1 MKDGKPAPKLMAWL
15 RFRSLTPEEEDLW
28 SVVARTVRP
37 LRPRTLDPGS
47 IESATFGSGTLG
59 KRPAPAAGEQAALLP
74 EKSRPVKAV
83 KNGAAGEPQALAPNP
98 RPAGPPS
105 LNPIMRKER
114 QKLVR
119 GRVAIDARID
129 LHGMTQTEAH
139 AALRNLLQRCQENGA
154 KFVLVITGKGQP
166 NAVFNG
172 RGVLRRQV
180 PQWLAL
186 PEFRRYVAG
195 FDVAHTGHGG
205 EGALYV
211 RLRKAKVLR

>member
-1 MKDGKPAPKLMAWL
+1 MNDGKQVPKLTTRL
-15 RFRSLTPEEEDLW
+15 RFRSLTPDEEELW

-37 LRPRTLDPGS
+37 LRPGMPGS
-47 IESATFGSGTLG
+47 RRPGQKQASADTEKNTIVPETTP
-59 KRPAPAAGEQAALLP
+59 RP
-74 EKSRPVKAV
+74 V
-83 KNGAAGEPQALAPNP
+83 KNGAARAATPNP
-98 RPAGPPS
+98 RPPALS
-105 LNPIMRKER
+105 PIMRKEK
-114 QKLVR
+114 QKLAR
-119 GRVAIDARID
+119 GHATIDARID

-139 AALRNLLQRCQENGA
+139 AALRTLLQRSQANGA

-166 NAVFNG
+166 NVSLNG

-195 FDVAHTGHGG
+195 FDVANTGHGG

-211 RLRKAKVLR
+211 RLRRTKILD

>member
-1 MKDGKPAPKLMAWL
+1 MNDGKSDPKPPARRRL
-15 RFRSLTPEEEDLW
+15 RSLTPEEEDLW

-37 LRPRTLDPGS
+37 LRPGAL
-47 IESATFGSGTLG
+47 LG
-59 KRPAPAAGEQAALLP
+59 LKPSPAAEEPGNAA
-74 EKSRPVKAV
+74 V
-83 KNGAAGEPQALAPNP
+83 PQTP
-98 RPAGPPS
+98 RPARNGVGVKAAAPSNPCPPGPPALS
-105 LNPIMRKER
+105 PIMRKEK
-114 QKLVR
+114 QKLAR
-119 GRVAIDARID
+119 GHAAIDARID

-139 AALRNLLQRCQENGA
+139 AALQHLLQRAQADGA
-154 KFVLVITGKGQP
+154 KFVLVITGKGLP
-166 NAVFNG
+166 NGSLNG

-211 RLRKAKVLR
+211 RLRRAKVLE

>member
-1 MKDGKPAPKLMAWL
+1 MNNGKSVSKSTFRR
-15 RFRSLTPEEEDLW
+15 RFRSLTPEEQDLW

-37 LRPRTLDPGS
+37 LRPGALGPG
-47 IESATFGSGTLG
+47 APGQKSGPAAKEQHNEVLPETP
-59 KRPAPAAGEQAALLP
+59 RPAKTPVAVANG
-74 EKSRPVKAV
+74 SRAT
-83 KNGAAGEPQALAPNP
+83 APNP
-98 RPAGPPS
+98 RPPALS
-105 LNPIMRKER
+105 PIMRKEK

-119 GRVAIDARID
+119 GHATIDARID

-139 AALRNLLQRCQENGA
+139 AALRNLLQRSQANGA
-154 KFVLVITGKGQP
+154 KFVLVITGKGLP
-166 NAVFNG
+166 NASLHG

-195 FDVAHTGHGG
+195 FDLAHTGHGG

-211 RLRKAKVLR
+211 RLRKAKAPD

>member
-1 MKDGKPAPKLMAWL
+1 MSHGKQAPKLTARL
-15 RFRSLTPEEEDLW
+15 RFRPLTPDEEELW

-37 LRPRTLDPGS
+37 LRPGVSGPG
-47 IESATFGSGTLG
+47 APGPGVQQ
-59 KRPAPAAGEQAALLP
+59 PALTVGEQKTTVQETP
-74 EKSRPVKAV
+74 RPV
-83 KNGAAGEPQALAPNP
+83 KNGAFGVVKAAAPNP
-98 RPAGPPS
+98 RPPSPPALS
-105 LNPIMRKER
+105 PIMRKEK
-114 QKLVR
+114 QKLAR
-119 GRVAIDARID
+119 GHASIDARID

-139 AALRNLLQRCQENGA
+139 AALRNLLQRSQAAGA
-154 KFVLVITGKGQP
+154 KFVLVITGKGLP
-166 NAVFNG
+166 NSSLNG

-211 RLRKAKVLR
+211 RLRKAKMLD